1 MQHNF
6 IVPQYFIVVCEKT
19 HWCQSPA
26 AAAAAALQVS

>member
-19 HWCQSPA
+19 NWCQSPA
-26 AAAAAALQVS
+26 AAALQVS